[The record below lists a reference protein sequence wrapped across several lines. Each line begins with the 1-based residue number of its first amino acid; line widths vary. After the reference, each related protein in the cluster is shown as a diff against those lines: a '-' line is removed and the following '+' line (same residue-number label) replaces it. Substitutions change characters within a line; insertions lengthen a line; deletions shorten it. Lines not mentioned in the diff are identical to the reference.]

1 MTTSSPISQTATASA
16 FGQPLRW
23 SQLQSGTSRAESRM
37 ATKTGT
43 ATSRSRKTMKPIS
56 AMTAATTRMRHPQAA
71 AILIPGATDSVT
83 SASVSAGA
91 VFSRERIAMAT
102 V

>member
-1 MTTSSPISQTATASA
+1 
-16 FGQPLRW
+16 
-23 SQLQSGTSRAESRM
+23 
-37 ATKTGT
+37 
-43 ATSRSRKTMKPIS
+43 
-56 AMTAATTRMRHPQAA
+56 MTAATTRMRHDQAA

-83 SASVSAGA
+83 SASVRAGG